1 MSQTKSTCYVLKL
14 ILSGSQGSTSDILKD
29 LVTIFYQPLA
39 TVYRAAN
46 IADSLSDLQNFIN
59 DLIKTVESA
68 ESSGSASPGMPSNT
82 VQAFCDLCARHEQ
95 AFYNFVHRVHTKGQD
110 LFDALLHWIE
120 RFINLVRDGLPV
132 EPFSLEAL
140 LPHAGKERQDVIAE
154 VDELV
159 DYHRKLKVAAHRRM
173 RRKVVKGELD
183 MEAREAQDEDT
194 AFVRDVLDG
203 VGAQGIAD
211 DIEDDQ
217 ADSDMEDVHAEG
229 DSDDSDSE
237 NQRRSN
243 RARQPKQAP
252 ERIEMPKLKFL
263 PEMVDIFVELVRPG
277 LLEARQ
283 RAKQSAATNPSS
295 PSS

>member
-1 MSQTKSTCYVLKL
+1 M
-14 ILSGSQGSTSDILKD
+14 
-29 LVTIFYQPLA
+29 TIFYQPLA

-68 ESSGSASPGMPSNT
+68 ESSGAASPGMPSNT

-95 AFYNFVHRVHTKGQD
+95 AFYSFVHRVHTKGQD

-132 EPFSLEAL
+132 EPFSLEVL

-154 VDELV
+154 IDQLV
-159 DYHRKLKVAAHRRM
+159 DYHRKLKVTAHRRM
-173 RRKVVKGELD
+173 RRKVVKGEMD
-183 MEAREAQDEDT
+183 IEAREAQDEDT

-217 ADSDMEDVHAEG
+217 ADSDMEDAQEPW

-237 NQRRSN
+237 GHHRPKRG
-243 RARQPKQAP
+243 ARQPKQAP
-252 ERIEMPKLKFL
+252 EKIEMPKLKFL
-263 PEMVDIFVELVRPG
+263 PEMVDIFVEMVRPG

-283 RAKQSAATNPSS
+283 RAKQSTATNPAS